1 MRLVDEMFELGD
13 ITALERDV
21 LNWLLE
27 EGYARAEYG
36 FSAVSINEVSNG
48 TGHVVNVLRGVI
60 SSLNQKGFTYHD
72 DEDLE
77 ISGIYMIRAEDKLYM
92 LDDDFENNWKS
103 DMEYHNNVV
112 IELNGET
119 GRWEWH

>member
-1 MRLVDEMFELGD
+1 MRLVDELFELGD

-27 EGYARAEYG
+27 VGYDRAEYG

-48 TGHVVNVLRGVI
+48 TGHPVNVLRGVI
-60 SSLNQKGFTYHD
+60 SSLNQKGFTFHD

-92 LDDDFENNWKS
+92 LDDDFEKNWKS
-103 DMEYHNNVV
+103 DMEYHNNLVN
-112 IELNGET
+112 EFSRYT
-119 GRWEWH
+119 RRMD